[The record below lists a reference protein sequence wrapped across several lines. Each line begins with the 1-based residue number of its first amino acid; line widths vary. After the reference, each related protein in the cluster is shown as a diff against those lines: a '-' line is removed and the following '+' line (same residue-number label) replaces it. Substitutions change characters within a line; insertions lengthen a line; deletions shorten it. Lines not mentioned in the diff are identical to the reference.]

1 MSKVFEST
9 MMNGMVL
16 RNRFVRSAT
25 WEGMAA
31 VDGSC
36 TSKLVNTMVL
46 LAEGGVGLIITGHAY
61 VARAGQAGAWQL
73 GIYHDRLIDGLSQ
86 MTQAVH
92 EAGGIIVAQLAHS
105 GMFADPGLTGEEPIG
120 PSQIPGVSRH
130 TIREMTPQD
139 IETLKVD
146 FSRAAERA
154 KQVGFDG
161 VQLHAAHGYLLSQFL
176 SPYFNR
182 RKDGYGGPIQHRARI
197 VVEIVED
204 IRRRVG
210 DDYPVL
216 VKMNTRDF
224 LDGGQELDDA
234 ATAAALLAQNGLDAV
249 ELSGGTGLSGKLN
262 PVRTGIREESDEAY
276 FRDAA
281 RSFREHM
288 ALPLILVGG
297 IRSFAVAEELI
308 EDGVTDYISMSRPFI
323 REPDLI
329 NRWKSG
335 DRTKAAC
342 LSDSRCFVPA
352 RKGEGVYC
360 VISAR
365 DRPSENGASDG

>member
-9 MMNGMVL
+9 MINGMVL
-16 RNRFVRSAT
+16 KNRFVRSAT

-31 VDGSC
+31 DDGSC
-36 TSKLVNTMVL
+36 TPKLINAMTR
-46 LAEGGVGLIITGHAY
+46 LAQGGVGLIITGHAY
-61 VARAGQAGAWQL
+61 VAREGQAGAWQL
-73 GIYHDRLIDGLSQ
+73 GIYHDRLTEGLVQ
-86 MTQAVH
+86 MTHAVH

-105 GMFADPGLTGEEPIG
+105 GMFADPGLTGSEPIG
-120 PSQIPGVSRH
+120 PSQITGVSRH
-130 TIREMTPQD
+130 KIREMTPLD
-139 IETLKVD
+139 IETLKAD

-154 KQVGFDG
+154 KQAGFDG

-182 RKDGYGGPIQHRARI
+182 RKDGYGGPVQHRVRI
-197 VVEIVED
+197 VVEIIED

-210 DDYPVL
+210 AEYPVL
-216 VKMNTRDF
+216 IKMNTRDF
-224 LDGGQELDDA
+224 IDGGQELNDA
-234 ATAAALLAQNGLDAV
+234 ATAAAVLAQNGLDAV

-281 RSFREHM
+281 HTFRERL
-288 ALPLILVGG
+288 AIPLILVGG
-297 IRSFAVAEELI
+297 IRSFSVAEQLI
-308 EDGVTDYISMSRPFI
+308 EDGVADYISMSRPFI

-335 DRTKAAC
+335 DRRKAAC

-352 RKGEGVYC
+352 RKGEGIYC
-360 VISAR
+360 VISER
-365 DRPSENGASDG
+365 NSQSENGASDG